1 VSSSLARLL
10 RIPLTVAV
18 VWTIL
23 VAAVPVAMAYYAP
36 WVVRPGIS
44 CVRVSSVLVRVDQP
58 LPAGMCKGLAELYH
72 LSFLELFVDSMFRSL
87 ALLVGAAVLALV
99 LGTMLGVAG
108 ALLRRRA
115 WASGGIVGITT
126 LLSAV
131 PAFFVAYF
139 LQILVIIVGATPEG
153 GKLLPVFGFGYD
165 SHLVL
170 PLLSV
175 SVPAIA
181 FTAQLTATRM
191 QDVLDADFITVA
203 NAKGLRT
210 REILLVH
217 VLPHVRPVLLE
228 ALGSG
233 LRVSVASLP
242 IIEYLFV
249 WRGIGQLALESV
261 GVHDAAGLI
270 FSGVVLAGLFATVS
284 ALADVSRP
292 RALFRQTAG

>member
-1 VSSSLARLL
+1 VNTAFARLL
-10 RIPLTVAV
+10 RIPLTIAV
-18 VWTIL
+18 VGTIL

-36 WVVRPGIS
+36 YLVRPGIY
-44 CVRVSSVLVRVDQP
+44 CVRTSTALIRFDQP

-72 LSFLELFVDSMFRSL
+72 LSFMDLFVDAMFRSL

-99 LGTMLGVAG
+99 VGTLLGVAG

-139 LQILVIIVGATPEG
+139 LQILVIVIGATPEG

-191 QDVLDADFITVA
+191 QDVLDSDFITTA
-203 NAKGLRT
+203 HAKGLRSSW
-210 REILLVH
+210 ILVVH

-249 WRGIGQLALESV
+249 WRGIGQLALEAV

-270 FSGVVLAGLFATVS
+270 FSAVVLVALFATLS

-292 RALFRQTAG
+292 RALYRAS

>member
-1 VSSSLARLL
+1 MNTVFARLL
-10 RIPLTVAV
+10 RIPVTIGIVGAILVVAV
-18 VWTIL
+18 P
-23 VAAVPVAMAYYAP
+23 AAMAYYAP
-36 WVVRPGIS
+36 WVVRPGIY
-44 CVRVSSVLVRVDQP
+44 CVRNSSVPVRFDQP

-72 LSFLELFVDSMFRSL
+72 LSFLDLFVESMFRSL

-99 LGTMLGVAG
+99 LGTLLGVAA

-115 WASGGIVGITT
+115 WASGGIIGITT

-139 LQILVIIVGATPEG
+139 LQIFVIIVGATPEG

-191 QDVLDADFITVA
+191 QEVLDADFITTA
-203 NAKGLRT
+203 TAKGLRRRT
-210 REILLVH
+210 
-217 VLPHVRPVLLE
+217 
-228 ALGSG
+228 S
-233 LRVSVASLP
+233 
-242 IIEYLFV
+242 
-249 WRGIGQLALESV
+249 
-261 GVHDAAGLI
+261 
-270 FSGVVLAGLFATVS
+270 
-284 ALADVSRP
+284 SRS
-292 RALFRQTAG
+292 T

>member
-1 VSSSLARLL
+1 MNTAFARLS
-10 RIPLTVAV
+10 RIPLTIAV

-23 VAAVPVAMAYYAP
+23 VAAVPVAMAHYGPY
-36 WVVRPGIS
+36 VVRPGIR
-44 CVRVSSVLVRVDQP
+44 CVRTAVPMRVDQP
-58 LPAGMCKGLAELYH
+58 YPPGICQSLADLYRIP
-72 LSFLELFVDSMFRSL
+72 FFDLFIESMFRSL

-99 LGTMLGVAG
+99 VGTLLGVAG

-115 WASGGIVGITT
+115 WASGGIVGVTT

-131 PAFFVAYF
+131 PAFFVAYC
-139 LQILVIIVGATPEG
+139 LQIVVIIVGATPEG

-175 SVPAIA
+175 SLPAIA

-191 QDVLDADFITVA
+191 QDVLDSDFITAA
-203 NAKGLRT
+203 NAKGLRST
-210 REILLVH
+210 RILFVH
-217 VLPHVRPVLLE
+217 VLPHVRPVVLE

-242 IIEYLFV
+242 IIEYLFL

-261 GVHDAAGLI
+261 GVHDAAGVI
-270 FSGVVLAGLFATVS
+270 FSGVVLAGLFTTLS

-292 RALFRQTAG
+292 RALFRQTSG